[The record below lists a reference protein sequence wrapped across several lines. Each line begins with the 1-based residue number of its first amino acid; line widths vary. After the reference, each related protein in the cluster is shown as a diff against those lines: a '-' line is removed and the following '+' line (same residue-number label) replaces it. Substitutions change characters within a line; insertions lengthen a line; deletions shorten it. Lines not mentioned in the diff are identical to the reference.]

1 MDAVTAWDDGD
12 TMAIDAAQA
21 FRHARGALW
30 HLEAALPQLEVA
42 AGGAARADDLIAV
55 AATHVDSAVFDL
67 GAAARLAPGVAGVE
81 DSVLGA
87 ILTSSARHLRASSTT
102 PAAAADIVANARLR
116 AQQAI
121 DAIAPHL
128 DADEQ
133 LLPRVPAATI
143 PREELAL
150 IDDVASARR
159 FGRVSDVQRA
169 QVQRILQ
176 EGTIDPEPVR
186 WIGGYGNGNG
196 AMPMVRVRHPLT
208 PHLSVIAVQR
218 PPTAQAAQEEFFA
231 RLAEHAE
238 VDRHFAPVARRAD
251 GSALVLAVPGG
262 ASWENG
268 VNSGDDVAAVMG
280 DWYRQR
286 FPSLGDEQARLA
298 GRLDFNEARTLD
310 YVTAQPDRNA
320 GGLLVDRVAADLAYI
335 DNGFAGRGETHDVL
349 RPGLKSHFVGGPA
362 GHVELLPEAARAV
375 AARLDDA
382 SLSDAH
388 GILGRGPDGDLPA
401 GHAFALRQDASQ
413 GFLDAMRARRDQVA
427 RGWFDYEPI
436 DLEANP
442 LAHMDWLRSL
452 AAVSA

>member
-1 MDAVTAWDDGD
+1 M
-12 TMAIDAAQA
+12 IDAGQA

-42 AGGAARADDLIAV
+42 AAGAKRADELVQV
-55 AATHVDSAVFDL
+55 AAAHVD
-67 GAAARLAPGVAGVE
+67 AAARDMRAAGQLSAGMPAV
-81 DSVLGA
+81 DDAVLGA
-87 ILTSSARHLRASSTT
+87 ILTSSARHLRDASTT
-102 PAAAADIVANARLR
+102 PTAVADIVASARLR
-116 AQQAI
+116 AQQSI
-121 DAIAPHL
+121 DALAPHL
-128 DADEQ
+128 TADEQ

-150 IDDVASARR
+150 VDDVAAARR

-169 QVQRILQ
+169 QVQRILA
-176 EGTIDPEPVR
+176 EGTIDPEPIR

-196 AMPMVRVRHPLT
+196 AMPMVRVRHPET
-208 PHLSVIAVQR
+208 PHLSVVAVQR

-231 RLAEHAE
+231 RLTELAD

-251 GSALVLAVPGG
+251 GSALVLALPGR
-262 ASWENG
+262 ASWDEG

-286 FPSLGDEQARLA
+286 FPSLDDGQAALA
-298 GRLDFNEARTLD
+298 GRLDFDEARSLD
-310 YVTAQPDRNA
+310 FVTAQPDRNA
-320 GGLLVDRVAADLAYI
+320 GGLLVDRSAGEVAYI

-362 GHVELLPEAARAV
+362 GHAQLLPEAARAV
-375 AARLDDA
+375 SGRLDDA
-382 SLSDAH
+382 ALADAH
-388 GILGRGPDGDLPA
+388 AILGRGPDGDLPA
-401 GHAFALRQDASQ
+401 GHAFALRQDAAQ

-436 DLEANP
+436 DLDANP
-442 LAHMDWLRSL
+442 LAHMDWLRSRG
-452 AAVSA
+452 AATA